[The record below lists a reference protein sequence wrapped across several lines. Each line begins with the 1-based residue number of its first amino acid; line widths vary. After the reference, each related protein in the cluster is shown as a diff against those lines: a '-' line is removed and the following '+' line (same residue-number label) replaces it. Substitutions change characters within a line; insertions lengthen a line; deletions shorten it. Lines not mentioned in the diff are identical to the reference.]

1 MSLTCQSCLCYMYV
15 HIRLYDFHCT
25 NLLYGAFFSRGL
37 CGLVAMLASSASQ
50 LVLGEQL
57 SSWWDTPA
65 PTWNNPGDLWS
76 SSTSCSSGMSSVGE
90 VNGNNYKEYVEGG
103 GESLFLC
110 FKDFTIIH
118 VTPRWGRQVL
128 VTLQR
133 IKGLVHFHK
142 FLSFPLSFLV
152 LKQAPGQF
160 IWLPSSYPA
169 TLASYRQ
176 KTKIRAFTNKIIKK
190 NC

>member
-1 MSLTCQSCLCYMYV
+1 MIFIVQTSYMG
-15 HIRLYDFHCT
+15 R
-25 NLLYGAFFSRGL
+25 
-37 CGLVAMLASSASQ
+37 SSAGGSVDWWQ
-50 LVLGEQL
+50 CWQVQQASWCWGSNWAPGETL
-57 SSWWDTPA
+57 LLRPEITLEISGPPPLPA
-65 PTWNNPGDLWS
+65 ALACHLWERL
-76 SSTSCSSGMSSVGE
+76 MVIIIRNMWRGE
-90 VNGNNYKEYVEGG
+90 KA
-103 GESLFLC
+103 LFFKY

-128 VTLQR
+128 VTLQW